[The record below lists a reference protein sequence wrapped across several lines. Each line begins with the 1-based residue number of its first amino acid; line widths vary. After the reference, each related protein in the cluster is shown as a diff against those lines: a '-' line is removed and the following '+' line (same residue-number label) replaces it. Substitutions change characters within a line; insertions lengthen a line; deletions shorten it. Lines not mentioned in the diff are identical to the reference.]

1 MNKLWVEYKTV
12 LSPSLFISSW
22 NSLAFTA
29 SKKHQSIIIIEDWC
43 LCVHF
48 LILWTRK
55 QIDDSMSTLATTGI
69 SVCIYIPCSSET
81 QTLWF
86 FWSQGSFRCQRK
98 VNVNGKG
105 NIYLPL
111 HDSWYFKGT
120 LSHSRKY
127 KQSSYFQKNCIVFFI
142 FLYIKNYIQG
152 SAGIVFYVCYRT
164 ISVVPMGG
172 AWKDNSMHT
181 KYLKMPKINIRD

>member
-12 LSPSLFISSW
+12 LSPSLFISFHR
-22 NSLAFTA
+22 LE
-29 SKKHQSIIIIEDWC
+29 KHKSIIIIKDWC

-86 FWSQGSFRCQRK
+86 FWSQWSFRCQRK

-127 KQSSYFQKNCIVFFI
+127 KLCRLIFQKTVLSFSSFRECVLCMF
-142 FLYIKNYIQG
+142 KNHFCSTNG
-152 SAGIVFYVCYRT
+152 RS
-164 ISVVPMGG
+164 
-172 AWKDNSMHT
+172 
-181 KYLKMPKINIRD
+181 LKRQFHAYQILKNA